1 MVWWLWVVLGM
12 FLLALEMATPG
23 GLFALFLGLSA
34 IVVGILTGFG
44 VAGPPWLQWLLFS
57 ILSFAALAILRGP
70 LRGRLS
76 LGGSKRRVDSMEGE
90 SATVTEEI
98 PAEGVGKVELR
109 GSSWN
114 ARTASGTIPRG
125 QRCLVERVEGLTV
138 WVRPE

>member
-1 MVWWLWVVLGM
+1 
-12 FLLALEMATPG
+12 
-23 GLFALFLGLSA
+23 
-34 IVVGILTGFG
+34 
-44 VAGPPWLQWLLFS
+44 
-57 ILSFAALAILRGP
+57 
-70 LRGRLS
+70 
-76 LGGSKRRVDSMEGE
+76 MEGE